1 MKKRRR
7 WPHDDGATISSSAVG
22 GEAGCGLYLEP
33 AQIMKKPETIYG
45 YMAEF
50 TTGEQLLEAAR
61 RASTAGYRRIDA
73 FAPFPIEGLAEAIGF
88 HRTRLPLVVFV
99 AGVIGGCSGY
109 FLQYY
114 AAAVSYPINVGGR
127 PLNSWPAFVP
137 VTFEMTILFAA
148 AAAVFGMLA
157 LNGLPTPYH
166 PVFNVPRFALASRD
180 RFFLCIK
187 ARDPKFDLE
196 ETRTFMLTL
205 NPREVSRI
213 EP

>member
-1 MKKRRR
+1 MASAKK
-7 WPHDDGATISSSAVG
+7 TEAVY
-22 GEAGCGLYLEP
+22 GL
-33 AQIMKKPETIYG
+33 
-45 YMAEF
+45 MAEF
-50 TTGEQLLEAAR
+50 KTAERLLEAAR
-61 RASTAGYRRIDA
+61 HTHEAGYRRIDA

-88 HRTRLPLVVFV
+88 HRTRLPLVVFLGGIV
-99 AGVIGGCSGY
+99 GGGAGFS
-109 FLQYY
+109 LQYY

-127 PLNSWPAFVP
+127 PLNSWPAFIP

-187 ARDPKFDLE
+187 ARDPMFDRELTRKFLE
-196 ETRTFMLTL
+196 TL
-205 NPREVSRI
+205 DPREVTAI